1 MRQAFAI
8 PAFRR
13 LFVALAAT
21 MVADSVLLLSFGI
34 MTKELTGSSGAAGM
48 AIFWVVAPSLVAPL
62 LGWVVDQFPRR
73 RFLIGAYPFAAA
85 SLIPLAWVHD
95 ARHVWIVYAVA
106 FAYGV
111 ALVMLPGAVIGLL
124 KLIVPEEQLVHANAA
139 SSTFREGLRLF
150 GPLLGASMYA
160 VWGMD
165 SVIVLVA
172 VGYAVAIVA
181 VAGLRVPEDVV
192 TPPELHWRHEFVA
205 GLTHVYRDKLLW
217 WPILTIGGCIF
228 AFGFLESLVYA
239 ITDAFDRPATFVGV
253 IVSVQ
258 GIGALA
264 GGLLS
269 GRIIERIGHVR
280 AIVVSIGLFAIA
292 LAIMALAPSL
302 PIVIAG
308 AVPLGFGL
316 PVLIVAINTLVQIR
330 TPNRLMARVSTT
342 LDAMIGTPQIVSIA
356 IGAGLVALVDYRILL
371 GAMSVLVGALC
382 LALAAWSRH
391 HEGQHSHEVP
401 YAAGPAERHTLP
413 RALPQV
419 TAAGATGPR
428 SSAPSRRSGTS
439 ATPRSAGARSRASAP
454 PSSPRCSRRSR

>member
-1 MRQAFAI
+1 MRRAFAI

-34 MTKELTGSSGAAGM
+34 MTKELTGSNGAAGM

-73 RFLIGAYPFAAA
+73 RFLLGAYPLAAA
-85 SLIPLAWVHD
+85 SLVPLAWVRD
-95 ARHVWIVYAVA
+95 AGHVWIVYAVA

-160 VWGMD
+160 LWGMD
-165 SVIVLVA
+165 SVIILVA
-172 VGYAVAIVA
+172 CAYVVAIIA
-181 VAGLRVPEDVV
+181 VSTLRLGDDVV
-192 TPPELHWRHEFVA
+192 TPPEMHWRHEFVA

-217 WPILTIGGCIF
+217 WPMLAIAGCIF

-239 ITDAFDRPATFVGV
+239 VTDAFGQPATFVGV
-253 IVSVQ
+253 IVSIQ
-258 GIGALA
+258 GVGALA

-269 GRIIERIGHVR
+269 SRIIQRVGHVQ
-280 AIVVSIGLFAIA
+280 AIVVSLGLFVVS
-292 LAIMALAPSL
+292 LAVMALAPTL
-302 PIVIAG
+302 PLVVAG

-342 LDAMIGTPQIVSIA
+342 LDALIGTPQIISIA
-356 IGAGLVALVDYRILL
+356 IGAGLVAVVDYR
-371 GAMSVLVGALC
+371 VL
-382 LALAAWSRH
+382 LAAMAVAVAAIGLPLAVWSRRQP
-391 HEGQHSHEVP
+391 GVP
-401 YAAGPAERHTLP
+401 AGSLRPDAPAAAAAE
-413 RALPQV
+413 
-419 TAAGATGPR
+419 
-428 SSAPSRRSGTS
+428 
-439 ATPRSAGARSRASAP
+439 
-454 PSSPRCSRRSR
+454 

>member
-34 MTKELTGSSGAAGM
+34 MTKELTGSNGAAGM

-73 RFLIGAYPFAAA
+73 RFLLGAYPLAAA

-95 ARHVWIVYAVA
+95 AGHVWIVYAVA

-124 KLIVPEEQLVHANAA
+124 KLIVPEEHLVHANAA

-160 VWGMD
+160 LWGMD
-165 SVIVLVA
+165 SVIILVA
-172 VGYAVAIVA
+172 CAYVVAIIA
-181 VAGLRVPEDVV
+181 VSTLRLRDDVV
-192 TPPELHWRHEFVA
+192 TPPEMHWRHEFVA

-217 WPILTIGGCIF
+217 WPMLAIAGCIF

-239 ITDAFDRPATFVGV
+239 VTDAFGQPATFVGV
-253 IVSVQ
+253 IVSIQ

-269 GRIIERIGHVR
+269 SRIIQRVGHVQ
-280 AIVVSIGLFAIA
+280 AIVISLGLFVVS
-292 LAIMALAPSL
+292 LAGMALAPTL
-302 PIVIAG
+302 PLVVAG

-342 LDAMIGTPQIVSIA
+342 LDALIGTPQIISIA
-356 IGAGLVALVDYRILL
+356 IGAGLVAVVDYRVLL
-371 GAMSVLVGALC
+371 AAMAVAVAAIGLP
-382 LALAAWSRH
+382 LALWSRGRA
-391 HEGQHSHEVP
+391 EAP
-401 YAAGPAERHTLP
+401 AGSLRPDAP
-413 RALPQV
+413 
-419 TAAGATGPR
+419 TAAA
-428 SSAPSRRSGTS
+428 AE
-439 ATPRSAGARSRASAP
+439 
-454 PSSPRCSRRSR
+454 

>member
-1 MRQAFAI
+1 MKQAFAI

-34 MTKELTGSSGAAGM
+34 MTKELTGSNGAAGM

-73 RFLIGAYPFAAA
+73 RFLLGAYPVAAA
-85 SLIPLAWVHD
+85 SLVPLAWVHD
-95 ARHVWIVYAVA
+95 AGHVWIVYAVA

-124 KLIVPEEQLVHANAA
+124 KLIVPEAQLVHANAA

-150 GPLLGASMYA
+150 GPLVGASMYA
-160 VWGMD
+160 MWGMD

-172 VGYAVAIVA
+172 CAYLVAIVA
-181 VAGLRVPEDVV
+181 VTTLRLSDDVV
-192 TPPELHWRHEFVA
+192 TPPEMHWRQEFVA
-205 GLTHVYRDKLLW
+205 GLTHVYRDKVLW
-217 WPILTIGGCIF
+217 WPMLTIAGCIF

-239 ITDAFDRPATFVGV
+239 VTDAFGQPPTFVGV
-253 IVSVQ
+253 IVSIQ

-269 GRIIERIGHVR
+269 SRIIQRVGHVQ
-280 AIVVSIGLFAIA
+280 AIVISLGLFVVS
-292 LAIMALAPSL
+292 LTGMALAPTL
-302 PIVIAG
+302 PLVVAG

-342 LDAMIGTPQIVSIA
+342 LDAMIGTPQIISIA
-356 IGAGLVALVDYRILL
+356 IGAGLVALVDYRVLL
-371 GAMSVLVGALC
+371 GAMAVAVAAIGLP
-382 LALAAWSRH
+382 LAAWSR
-391 HEGQHSHEVP
+391 GQGVTPATPSP
-401 YAAGPAERHTLP
+401 LADAG
-413 RALPQV
+413 
-419 TAAGATGPR
+419 TAAA
-428 SSAPSRRSGTS
+428 AP
-439 ATPRSAGARSRASAP
+439 AAE
-454 PSSPRCSRRSR
+454 

>member
-34 MTKELTGSSGAAGM
+34 MTKELTGSNGAAGM

-73 RFLIGAYPFAAA
+73 RFLLGAYPLAAA
-85 SLIPLAWVHD
+85 SLVPLAWVRD
-95 ARHVWIVYAVA
+95 AGHVWIVYAVA

-160 VWGMD
+160 LWGMD
-165 SVIVLVA
+165 SVIILVA
-172 VGYAVAIVA
+172 CAYVVAIIA
-181 VAGLRVPEDVV
+181 VSTLRLGDDVV
-192 TPPELHWRHEFVA
+192 TPPEMHWRHEFVA

-217 WPILTIGGCIF
+217 WPMLAIAGCIF

-239 ITDAFDRPATFVGV
+239 VTDAFGQPATFVGV
-253 IVSVQ
+253 IVSIQ
-258 GIGALA
+258 GVGALA

-269 GRIIERIGHVR
+269 SRIIQRVGHVQ
-280 AIVVSIGLFAIA
+280 AIVVSLGLFVVS
-292 LAIMALAPSL
+292 LAVMALAPTL
-302 PIVIAG
+302 PLVVAG

-316 PVLIVAINTLVQIR
+316 PVLIVAINTRVQIR

-342 LDAMIGTPQIVSIA
+342 LDALIGTPQIISIA
-356 IGAGLVALVDYRILL
+356 IGAGLVAVVDYR
-371 GAMSVLVGALC
+371 VL
-382 LALAAWSRH
+382 LAAMAVAVAAIGLPLAVWSRRQP
-391 HEGQHSHEVP
+391 GVP
-401 YAAGPAERHTLP
+401 AGSLRPDAPAAAAAE
-413 RALPQV
+413 
-419 TAAGATGPR
+419 
-428 SSAPSRRSGTS
+428 
-439 ATPRSAGARSRASAP
+439 
-454 PSSPRCSRRSR
+454 